1 MSAKEMMKKERFYKM
16 EESHYSGGITY
27 IKTIDKEY
35 REISF
40 YEGSGTIYIDKEYQ
54 EISFYEDSGTI
65 YTVIHNLDIL
75 EDNLVNAINE
85 QVLEIRLGGIKNE

>member
-1 MSAKEMMKKERFYKM
+1 MNARDMMKKEHFYKM
-16 EESHYSGGITY
+16 EESHYCGGITY
-27 IKTIDKEY
+27 IKT
-35 REISF
+35 
-40 YEGSGTIYIDKEYQ
+40 IDKEYQ

-75 EDNLVNAINE
+75 EDNLINAINE